1 MELSRIEYKFLIT
14 TDEYIKLRFQLEQTL
29 ALDEYSNQESRAY
42 SITSVYF
49 DDLLDSHMFQK
60 SDGLEFHQKYRIRQY
75 ANGVKRLEFKTKVGN
90 LTSKQSFWLTDELEQ
105 AILTQD
111 FDQLYLHKEEELI
124 ENLIVRMKCDYLQ
137 PTLVIDYE
145 REAYV
150 FPSGNIR
157 ITFDK
162 SLRARRVDQDPQMM
176 RLLFEPKYMMLEV
189 KYTGLLPTFLK
200 TLLFTKNFQQ
210 VAYSKYYAAWLQL
223 IA

>member
-14 TDEYIKLRFQLEQTL
+14 TDDYIKLRFQLEQTL
-29 ALDEYSNQESRAY
+29 ALDEYADSQTKSY
-42 SITSVYF
+42 PITSVYF

-75 ANGVKRLEFKTKVGN
+75 ANGAKRLEFKTKVGN
-90 LTSKQSFWLTDELEQ
+90 LTSKQSFWLTDPLEQ
-105 AILTQD
+105 AILTMD
-111 FDQLYLHKEEELI
+111 FDQLYKHVEEELI

-137 PTLVIDYE
+137 PALVIDYE

-150 FPSGNIR
+150 FPSGNVR

-162 SLRARRVDQDPQMM
+162 NLRARRVDQDPHMM
-176 RLLFEPKYMMLEV
+176 RSLFEPKYMMLEV
-189 KYTGLLPTFLK
+189 KYTGLLPAFLK
-200 TLLFTKNFQQ
+200 TLLFSKNYQQ
-210 VAYSKYYAAWLQL
+210 IAYSKYYAAWLQL